1 MLKKYK
7 KMNDLKD
14 RNDIIVLV
22 NKFYD
27 KVNKDDK
34 IAFFFNDITKVN
46 WDLHLPKMYD
56 FWETLIFG
64 KKAYKGNPMLKHVLM
79 AQKEPMEAHHFERWL
94 SLWKKTIAENFK
106 GERAD
111 IALYK
116 AEQIG
121 GLMAFKVKQFK

>member
-1 MLKKYK
+1 MD
-7 KMNDLKD
+7 DLKD
-14 RNDIIVLV
+14 RNDIVVLV

-34 IAFFFNDITKVN
+34 IAFFFNDIVKVN

-79 AQKEPMEAHHFERWL
+79 AQKEPMEAYHFERWL
-94 SLWKKTIAENFK
+94 SLWKETITENFK
-106 GERAD
+106 GECAD

-121 GLMAFKVKQFK
+121 SLMAFKVKQN

>member
-1 MLKKYK
+1 MR
-7 KMNDLKD
+7 DLKD
-14 RNDIIVLV
+14 RNDIIALV

-34 IAFFFNDITKVN
+34 IAFFFNDIVKVN

-64 KKAYKGNPMLKHVLM
+64 KMAYKGNPMLKHIII
-79 AQKEPMEAHHFERWL
+79 AQTEPMEAHHFERWL
-94 SLWKKTIAENFK
+94 SLWKETIAENFK

-116 AEQIG
+116 AEQIA
-121 GLMAFKVKQFK
+121 GLMAFKVKQV